1 MHEVQTI
8 EVAPEAAKQRLDQ
21 YLTTQLDGVSRS
33 RVQMLMDQ
41 GDVLVNGERE
51 KASFRLRGGE
61 TILITGEP
69 RPAPL
74 KAIAEDIPLD
84 VIYEDSD
91 LAVIN
96 KPAGMMVHA
105 GSGQNE
111 DARNRGTLV
120 NALLH
125 RFKKLSA
132 TGGDLRPGIVHR
144 LDKDTSGLIVV
155 AKNDRTHAA
164 LGEMFSSRE
173 MKKTYIALVQGIVV
187 KEKGTIN
194 AEVGRDPQRRTRMK
208 VNPLENGRSA
218 ISHYEVMQ
226 RITSRFGRFTLV
238 KVRIE
243 TGRTHQIRV
252 HMALLG
258 HPVVGDSLY
267 GGPGQLTDQ
276 IVAQAHSRV
285 EPDRM
290 RLGRNFLHAAH
301 LEFVHPR
308 NGKVM
313 ALDAPLP
320 VELTDFLASVDPS
333 ASATP
338 SAAPARPVQVVASAK
353 QSWAAKSS
361 IKRKVSA
368 PATSEAK
375 AAKGTAPAKSKSK
388 AVKSAAPAKKSVVAK
403 KTVKAVPPV
412 TSKAKAVVKVAK
424 PAKAVKKLATAKA
437 PAVRRT
443 KAVPAKSV
451 ATAKRSATA
460 KSSVKAKVS
469 VSAKSKSKAVKS
481 AVPAKKSTVTK
492 KSAAAKKSAMAKKSI
507 KAVLPTRSKA
517 KVALKVAKLT
527 KAQAKSVAVKASPTR
542 RTKAAPAKSVASAKR
557 GVIAKGSLKAKA
569 SLPAKGK
576 LKVARTSAPA
586 KKSTVVKKS
595 VPPKKSLTA
604 KKSVK
609 AVTSAKSKVK
619 AQVAKPAKAGPKS
632 ASSKVK
638 PAPST
643 KAATTKRK

>member
-1 MHEVQTI
+1 
-8 EVAPEAAKQRLDQ
+8 LDQ

-111 DARNRGTLV
+111 DERNRGTLV
-120 NALLH
+120 NALLY

-173 MKKTYIALVQGIVV
+173 MKKTYIALVQGTVA
-187 KEKGTIN
+187 KDKGTIN

-218 ISHYEVMQ
+218 ISHYEVVQ
-226 RITSRFGRFTLV
+226 RIASRFGRFTLV

-252 HMALLG
+252 HMASLG

-276 IVAQAHSRV
+276 VVAQAHRKV

-320 VELTDFLASVDPS
+320 VELTDFLASVDPTS
-333 ASATP
+333 SLTPTATP
-338 SAAPARPVQVVASAK
+338 SLPVKVVASAK
-353 QSWAAKSS
+353 QSWSIVSSAKPRASVPAKS
-361 IKRKVSA
+361 K
-368 PATSEAK
+368 AK
-375 AAKGTAPAKSKSK
+375 AAKSAAPVKSKSK
-388 AVKSAAPAKKSVVAK
+388 TVKSAAPAKKSVAVK
-403 KTVKAVPPV
+403 KSAKAVV
-412 TSKAKAVVKVAK
+412 AVANKAKAVAKAAK
-424 PAKAVKKLATAKA
+424 PAKGAKKLAPANA
-437 PAVRRT
+437 PVARRT
-443 KAVPAKSV
+443 KAASAKSV
-451 ATAKRSATA
+451 AAAKRVAA
-460 KSSVKAKVS
+460 VKSTVKTKAIASV
-469 VSAKSKSKAVKS
+469 KSKSKAVKS
-481 AVPAKKSTVTK
+481 AVPAKKIVPVKKSVAEKKAVATK
-492 KSAAAKKSAMAKKSI
+492 KSV
-507 KAVLPTRSKA
+507 KAVLPTKSKA
-517 KVALKVAKLT
+517 KVALKAAK
-527 KAQAKSVAVKASPTR
+527 AGAKPVAVKAAR
-542 RTKAAPAKSVASAKR
+542 RTKAAPAKSVVSAKR
-557 GVIAKGSLKAKA
+557 GVIAKGLLKAKV
-569 SLPAKGK
+569 STPAKGK
-576 LKVARTSAPA
+576 LKVAKSSVAVKVGKAA
-586 KKSTVVKKS
+586 KKS
-595 VPPKKSLTA
+595 A
-604 KKSVK
+604 K
-609 AVTSAKSKVK
+609 AVATPKSKAKTKPVPK
-619 AQVAKPAKAGPKS
+619 AAKPAKAGAKS
-632 ASSKVK
+632 VAAKATPARRTKV
-638 PAPST
+638 
-643 KAATTKRK
+643 AATKRK